1 MSNTLPREQGRG
13 WLYAGLILMLLGC
26 LWTGWHD
33 FDPAIPQAEVR
44 ESIRTSIRSVIQ
56 LFLQYVMPTVIIVF
70 IASLASAD
78 YRARK
83 ARLK

>member
-1 MSNTLPREQGRG
+1 MGNANQQPQDKV
-13 WLYAGLILMLLGC
+13 WLYAGMILMLLGS

-33 FDPAIPQAEVR
+33 FDPVIPQAEVR

-56 LFLQYVMPTVIIVF
+56 LFLQYVMPTLIIIF
-70 IASLASAD
+70 LAGQAAAD
-78 YRARK
+78 YRAGK

>member
-1 MSNTLPREQGRG
+1 MSNTRQQDQGKW
-13 WLYAGLILMLLGC
+13 WLYVGMVLMLFGC

-33 FDPAIPQAEVR
+33 FDPVIPQAEVR
-44 ESIRTSIRSVIQ
+44 ESIRSSIRSVIQ

-70 IASLASAD
+70 LASQVAAD

-83 ARLK
+83 VRLK

>member
-1 MSNTLPREQGRG
+1 MGNTLHQEQGKW
-13 WLYAGLILMLLGC
+13 WLYAGLILMLFGC
-26 LWTGWHD
+26 LWIGWHD

-44 ESIRTSIRSVIQ
+44 ESIRSTIRSVIQ

-70 IASLASAD
+70 LASLASAD

-83 ARLK
+83 ARFK

>member
-1 MSNTLPREQGRG
+1 MSNTLQQVQGKW
-13 WLYAGLILMLLGC
+13 WLYAGLIMMLFGC

-33 FDPAIPQAEVR
+33 FDPSIPQAEVR
-44 ESIRTSIRSVIQ
+44 ESIRSSIRSVIQ
-56 LFLQYVMPTVIIVF
+56 LFLQYVMPTVIIIF
-70 IASLASAD
+70 LGSLASAD